1 MAENSNNNISSAER
15 YKPDFDHNEC
25 MRILN
30 LVLDGE
36 ANAEENN
43 FFKER
48 LENCMPYY
56 QIYNVDMAIKELI
69 RKFGYE
75 KSCPD
80 GLVEEIKAKIKSPA
94 EQK

>member
-1 MAENSNNNISSAER
+1 MAEKSNS
-15 YKPDFDHNEC
+15 KPHSTLQYNPDTDHSEC

-36 ANAEENN
+36 ASPEEND
-43 FFKER
+43 FFKSR

-69 RKFGYE
+69 KKAGYE
-75 KSCPD
+75 RNCPD
-80 GLVEEIKAKIKSPA
+80 GLVDEIKAKIKAPTQ
-94 EQK
+94 QK

>member
-1 MAENSNNNISSAER
+1 MAKNSNNNMSSTEQ
-15 YKPDFDHNEC
+15 YNPDTDHSEC

-36 ANAEENN
+36 ANSEEND
-43 FFKER
+43 FFKKR

-69 RKFGYE
+69 KKIGYE
-75 KSCPD
+75 KNCPD
-80 GLVEEIKAKIKSPA
+80 GLVEEIKAKIKAPA
-94 EQK
+94 QQK

>member
-1 MAENSNNNISSAER
+1 MVEQSKNELNSTMN
-15 YKPDFDHNEC
+15 YDPDKDHSEC

-36 ANAEENN
+36 ANHEEND
-43 FFKER
+43 FFKQK

-69 RKFGYE
+69 KKVGYE
-75 KSCPD
+75 RNCPD
-80 GLVEEIKAKIKSPA
+80 GLVDEIKAKIKTPA
-94 EQK
+94 QPK

>member
-1 MAENSNNNISSAER
+1 MAQQSNKNTDQNS
-15 YKPDFDHNEC
+15 PDSEHSEC

-36 ANAEENN
+36 ASPEENN
-43 FFKER
+43 FFKEK

-69 RKFGYE
+69 KKVGYE
-75 KSCPD
+75 RQCPD
-80 GLVEEIKAKIKSPA
+80 GLVDEIKAKIKAPA
-94 EQK
+94 QQK

>member
-1 MAENSNNNISSAER
+1 MAEKSTNNTNSTEMYN
-15 YKPDFDHNEC
+15 PDTDHSEC

-36 ANAEENN
+36 ANDEENS
-43 FFKER
+43 FFKQR

-69 RKFGYE
+69 KKVGYE
-75 KSCPD
+75 KDCPD

-94 EQK
+94 QQK